1 MRMHTYNVDVSK
13 YLNIQFYENYIIRRH
28 TRIFDKYFK
37 KIEILQVCLYY

>member
-13 YLNIQFYENYIIRRH
+13 CLNVQFYESYITGRQ

-37 KIEILQVCLYY
+37 KMEILQVCLYY